1 MAFLTLAVA
10 DEQRRLAEH
19 SVLIRNPLFRAG
31 SFVRC
36 NRGSVKSF
44 YVVAVAW
51 GCRRGSTGR
60 LRIEL
65 RAWRWVLVASSAPEM
80 IGFNDR
86 RSDNIET
93 GGK

>member
-51 GCRRGSTGR
+51 GRQVLR
-60 LRIEL
+60 LGLENVR
-65 RAWRWVLVASSAPEM
+65 VTVA
-80 IGFNDR
+80 
-86 RSDNIET
+86 
-93 GGK
+93 